1 MEFKKIIL
9 LGPAKNGGV
18 KEVNDSLHV
27 GFEQL
32 GKEVIYIKSK
42 VEMIKFLFKSKNR
55 KDFLCI
61 SSLSFGVFGVFF
73 KHSIFILHGYPYARF
88 LNKIKFK
95 LNVWGHKFCS
105 RLNNKTV
112 SVSFLTQFVWD
123 NFFFL
128 KSDFVIHNP
137 ETLSTLSADEPAN
150 KALNSLVFTGRIV
163 KTKNLDLILKAVS
176 FYRQKIN
183 SDLQFHIIGDGP
195 DLKEL
200 KNTFDEENNFF
211 HGYVS
216 AEEKLLI
223 MKSATVFISLNEG
236 EPFGLTTLEAR
247 LMGLKCILP
256 AIGGHIEFVDKN
268 SLFLVNDIQSE
279 TQIAQ
284 TIQAA
289 LEPNKTESIF
299 KNEFAPTI
307 IAQKYLDCFK

>member
-1 MEFKKIIL
+1 MEFNKIIL

-18 KEVNDSLHV
+18 KEVNDSLYV
-27 GFEQL
+27 GFQQL
-32 GKEVIYIKSK
+32 GKEVIYIKRK
-42 VEMIKFLFKSKNR
+42 VEMIKYLFKSKNR
-55 KDFLCI
+55 KDILCI

-105 RLNNKTV
+105 RLNSKTV

-137 ETLSTLSADEPAN
+137 ETLSTLSVDKPEI
-150 KALNSLVFTGRIV
+150 KTLKSLVFTGRIV

-176 FYRQKIN
+176 YYRQNIN
-183 SDLQFHIIGDGP
+183 SNLQFHIIGDGP

-200 KNTFDEENNFF
+200 KKTFDEENNFF

-223 MKSATVFISLNEG
+223 MKSASVFISLNEG
-236 EPFGLTTLEAR
+236 EPYGLTTLEAR

-284 TIQAA
+284 TIHAA

-299 KNEFAPTI
+299 KNEFAPMI